1 MPARATDNEAP
12 RFEARRLPIRALD
25 PPGERELH
33 LWYLQLDALGNPLD
47 PDAGTHGDIGPRSVG
62 ISRQRTLRRFYLRL
76 LLGAY
81 LGLPGKDVSILRDPR
96 GKPFLDPGCCE
107 EIPLSFSIARSDG
120 RALIAVARDAAVGV
134 DLEPAGRAP
143 GHALNLARRYFSPAE
158 ADALSQLEGEPLRRA
173 FLHTWACKEAVVK
186 ASGQGIANQLCRFTV
201 SIDPDAAPVV
211 LDSEEGDADR
221 WTLLTVFPEPDHLG
235 AVAMHAPEVSVRAW
249 RLLAPTRESA
259 GAA

>member
-12 RFEARRLPIRALD
+12 RFEARRLPIRAIE

-47 PDAGTHGDIGPRSVG
+47 PDADTRGDIGPRSVG

-81 LGLPGKDVSILRDPR
+81 LGVPGKDVSILRDPR
-96 GKPFLDPGCCE
+96 GKPFLDPACCST
-107 EIPLSFSIARSDG
+107 PLSFSIARSDG
-120 RALIAVARDAAVGV
+120 RALIAVGRDAPVGV

-143 GHALNLARRYFSPAE
+143 GDALNLARRYFSAAE
-158 ADALSQLEGEPLRRA
+158 ADALARLEGESLRRA

-186 ASGQGIANQLCRFTV
+186 ASGRGIANQLCRFTV
-201 SIDPDAAPVV
+201 SIDPDAAPAV
-211 LDSEEGDADR
+211 LDSQEGDADQ
-221 WTLLTVFPEPDHLG
+221 WTLLMVFPEPDHLG

-249 RLLAPTRESA
+249 RLLAPTTESA

>member
-1 MPARATDNEAP
+1 MPARPSNNEAP
-12 RFEARRLPIRALD
+12 RFEARRLPIRALK

-47 PDAGTHGDIGPRSVG
+47 PDADTRGEIGPRSVG

-81 LGLPGKDVSILRDPR
+81 LGVPGKDVTILRDPR

-107 EIPLSFSIARSDG
+107 TPLSFSIARSDG
-120 RALIAVARDAAVGV
+120 RALIAVGHGAAVGV

-158 ADALSQLEGEPLRRA
+158 ADALAQLEGEALRRA

-186 ASGQGIANQLCRFTV
+186 ASGRGIANQLCRFTV
-201 SIDPDAAPVV
+201 SIDPDAAPRV
-211 LDSEEGDADR
+211 LQSEDGGADS
-221 WTLLTVFPEPDHLG
+221 WSLMKVCPEPDHLG
-235 AVAMHAPEVSVRAW
+235 AVAVHAPEVSVRAW

-259 GAA
+259 SAG